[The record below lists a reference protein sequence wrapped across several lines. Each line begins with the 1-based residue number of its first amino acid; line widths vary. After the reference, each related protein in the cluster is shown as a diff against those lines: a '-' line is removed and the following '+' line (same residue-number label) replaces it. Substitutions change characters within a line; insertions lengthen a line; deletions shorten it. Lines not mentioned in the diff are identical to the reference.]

1 MSIEQAK
8 LDAVGG
14 LLALSVSLSRE
25 GKDPTV
31 LFKIAKK
38 QLQTEATIGG
48 RKRKLGNDNQRT
60 REIVCLANTSLNNRV
75 Y

>member
-25 GKDPTV
+25 GKDPTT

-38 QLQTEATIGG
+38 QLQTEAIMEG
-48 RKRKLGNDNQRT
+48 RKRELENDNQRT
-60 REIVCLANTSLNNRV
+60 REVV
-75 Y
+75 